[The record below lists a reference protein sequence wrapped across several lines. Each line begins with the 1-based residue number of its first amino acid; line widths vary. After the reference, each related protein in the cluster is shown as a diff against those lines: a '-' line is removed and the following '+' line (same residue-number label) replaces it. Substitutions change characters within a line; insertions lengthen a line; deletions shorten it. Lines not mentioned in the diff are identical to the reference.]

1 MSYYNPN
8 PLMQQIF
15 GGAQSMSK
23 SNMSPEQLFS
33 VTSTLNKEA
42 WQKLVSQARA
52 RGISDKDIETGLNI
66 LLQHR

>member
-1 MSYYNPN
+1 MNYYNN

-15 GGAQSMSK
+15 GSAQSTSK
-23 SNMSPEQLFS
+23 PNISPEQLFS

-42 WQKLVSQARA
+42 WQKLVRQARA
-52 RGISDKDIETGLNI
+52 KGISDQDIENGLNI

>member
-15 GGAQSMSK
+15 GGAQLASK